1 MATPNPDTRLIS
13 GSEVKAYQ
21 KCQKLWWYE
30 YRLGVIPKKLSDGL
44 FKGIVG
50 HEALSTY
57 YRAMMEGKGIEES
70 RMLMN
75 LRISQEYAKN
85 ALLMTQGLVHP
96 KTMADR
102 VKLIAKI
109 SEVLDSYLMEYAKQD
124 EVNYSVVEVEHMHVS
139 DNFMA
144 MRLDL
149 LLRNEANGK
158 LVLMDHKFVSDF
170 YSEPQ
175 LLANSQ
181 LPLYMRVVVGGREEE
196 ISHGILNE
204 IKTRKSKGEDGE
216 PEFGFERAII
226 EYDENVAES
235 LAKDQAKVT
244 EEVRDKYRIPG
255 LKESRDACTRSLSDY
270 TCKFCHAKTACLLYD
285 LRGNEA
291 GMRAIID
298 AEYEEN
304 TYGYNK

>member
-1 MATPNPDTRLIS
+1 MVSPNPDTRLIS
-13 GSEVKAYQ
+13 GSEVKAFQ
-21 KCQKLWWYE
+21 SCQKKWWYE
-30 YRLGVIPKKLSDGL
+30 YRLKVIPKKLSDGL

-50 HEALSTY
+50 HDALSAY
-57 YRAMMEGKGIEES
+57 YRAIMDGKSLDEA

-75 LRISQEYAKN
+75 MRISQEYAKN
-85 ALLMTQGLVHP
+85 TLLMTQGLVHP
-96 KTMADR
+96 KMMADR

-109 SEVLDSYLMEYAKQD
+109 SQILEAYLDEYAKAD
-124 EVNYSVVEVEHMHVS
+124 YENYDVVEVEHMHVS

-149 LLRNEANGK
+149 LLRLRATGK
-158 LVLMDHKFVSDF
+158 LVLMDHKFVGEF
-170 YSEPQ
+170 YGEPQ

-181 LPLYMRVVVGGREEE
+181 LPLYMRVVIGGREEE

-204 IKTRKSKGEDGE
+204 IKTKTSKGEDGE
-216 PEFGFERAII
+216 LEFEFERAII
-226 EYDENVAES
+226 DYEEEVAAS
-235 LAKDQAKVT
+235 LANDQAKVT
-244 EEVRDKYRIPG
+244 EQIRDKYRIQG
-255 LKESRDACTRSLSDY
+255 LKESRDACVRSLSDY
-270 TCKFCHAKTACLLYD
+270 TCKFCHAKTACLVYD

-291 GMRAIID
+291 GMRAVID